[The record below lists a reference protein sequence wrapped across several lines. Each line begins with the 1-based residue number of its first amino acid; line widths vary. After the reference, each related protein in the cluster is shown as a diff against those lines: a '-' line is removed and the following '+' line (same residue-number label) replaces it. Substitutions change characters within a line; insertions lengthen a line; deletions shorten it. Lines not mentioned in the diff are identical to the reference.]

1 MRPVET
7 TSAALSSCAIR
18 TTPSGL
24 LLSEEK
30 QVLPSGLHFKV
41 IPTVELLPLRKLQER
56 FTEP

>member
-30 QVLPSGLHFKV
+30 QVLPSGLHFKA
-41 IPTVELLPLRKLQER
+41 IPTVGLLPKETARKIL
-56 FTEP
+56 